1 MEISINSETK
11 SLVFTSD
18 KPFTP
23 EQMTLATKLYESTA
37 ENSAE
42 FKKYRRGN
50 QIQLNIKCR
59 VYDRQHLVDAKIG
72 YDQSYQCECGERI
85 ELLPIIRAMGFVKG
99 A

>member
-23 EQMTLATKLYESTA
+23 EQMALATKLFESTA

-42 FKKYRRGN
+42 VKKYKSGN
-50 QIQLNIKCR
+50 QVQLNIKCR
-59 VYDRQHLVDAKIG
+59 GCNRQHLADATIG
-72 YDQSYQCECGERI
+72 RDQAYQCECGEQI
-85 ELLPIIRAMGFVKG
+85 KLLPIIRAMGFVD
-99 A
+99 